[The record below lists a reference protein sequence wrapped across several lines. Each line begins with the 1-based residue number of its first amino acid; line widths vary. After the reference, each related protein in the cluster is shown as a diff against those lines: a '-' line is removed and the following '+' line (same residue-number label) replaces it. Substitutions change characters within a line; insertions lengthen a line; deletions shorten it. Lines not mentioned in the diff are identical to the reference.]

1 MTVYELIQELSQY
14 NAETQV
20 RFHVDADLDIDVEA
34 QFDRNNE
41 NDTQDVTVTADI
53 DEDFEFDDISDY
65 ENARYGMKYI
75 QINLTY

>member
-14 NAETQV
+14 NAERQV

-34 QFDRNNE
+34 KFDRNDE
-41 NDTQDVTVTADI
+41 NDIQDVTVTADI